1 LAAGIGAAAAPSRAR
16 AGAPTV
22 AFAPCADTNN
32 FACGH
37 LRVPLD
43 PSGVTPGTI
52 TLALRRHRA
61 PVGEARDAV
70 IALAGGP
77 GQAAL
82 PFAEQF
88 ARMLGP
94 IVATRDLIVFDQ
106 RGTGLSDPL
115 SCRGVKLSSGGGR
128 EGAAVAACAA
138 KIGSVRTFFTTAQS
152 AADIEAIRQA
162 GGYEKLV
169 LYGTSY
175 GTKVAERYAQSYPT
189 HVEALVLDSVV
200 PSNGPDPLDR
210 STFAAVPRILRQ
222 LCAGRACRHVTHSP
236 RTDLMRLVRRIGRGA
251 LRAHW
256 IDGHGH
262 ARAIKISSDEVLEA
276 LVAGDLEPAL
286 RAEFPAAVLSA
297 ARGDDAALA
306 RMLERAASA
315 EESELETAGSD
326 DVLDLDTSCEE
337 QLFPW
342 SRQAT
347 PSRRLAEAKAAIAV
361 LRAGSVAPFTRRNM
375 LDTSYMPDCAFWP
388 YTTPAPA
395 PDLAP
400 FPAVPTLI
408 LSGEDDLRTPTGD
421 ARELAAAIPG
431 SHLLVVPDV
440 GHSVLGVDPS
450 GCAARALQALFAGK
464 PIAAC
469 ARVPLP
475 AFLRPTPVPPARLLD
490 VPPSPGN
497 HGRPGRTLQAVVL
510 TLADL
515 GRQLTLQVIAR
526 LAQGSL
532 GAPDV
537 GGLRAGWAGPGPGTL
552 LLHGYSYV
560 PGVVVSGKLSSDSL
574 QLRVSGAAAARGA
587 LHTAPAQQLIG
598 TLGGQPVHLPRLGAG
613 PVALAGTAARLA
625 ELTGASR

>member
-1 LAAGIGAAAAPSRAR
+1 M
-16 AGAPTV
+16 
-22 AFAPCADTNN
+22 AFAPCGDTNN

-70 IALAGGP
+70 VALAGGP

-88 ARMLGP
+88 ASMLGP
-94 IVATRDLIVFDQ
+94 IIATRDLIVFDQ
-106 RGTGLSDPL
+106 RGTGLSNPL
-115 SCRGVKLSSGGGR
+115 SCRGVIPSSGGGR

-152 AADIEAIRQA
+152 VADIEAIRQA
-162 GGYEKLV
+162 GRYEKLV

-200 PSNGPDPLDR
+200 PSNGPDPLNR

-222 LCAGRACRHVTHSP
+222 LCAGRACRRVTPSP
-236 RTDLMRLVRRIGRGA
+236 RTDLMRLVRRIGPGA

-256 IDGHGH
+256 IDGHGR
-262 ARAIKISSDEVLEA
+262 ARAIEISADEVLEA

-306 RMLERAASA
+306 RLLERAEGA
-315 EESELETAGSD
+315 EESELETAGFD
-326 DVLDLDTSCEE
+326 AAVDLDTSCEE

-342 SRQAT
+342 NRLAT
-347 PSRRLAEAKAAIAV
+347 PSRRLAEAKAAIAA
-361 LRAGSVAPFTRRNM
+361 LGARSVAPFTRRNM
-375 LDTSYMPDCAFWP
+375 LDTSDMPDCAFWP

-408 LSGEDDLRTPTGD
+408 LSGGDDLRTPTAD

-431 SHLLVVPDV
+431 AHLLVVPDV
-440 GHSVLGVDPS
+440 GHSVLGTDQS

-469 ARVPLP
+469 PEAPLP
-475 AFLRPTPVPPARLLD
+475 AFLRPTPMPPARLLD
-490 VPPSPGN
+490 VPPAPGN
-497 HGRPGRTLQAVVL
+497 HGRPGRTLHAVAL

-515 GRQLTLQVIAR
+515 ERQLTLQFLAR
-526 LAQGSL
+526 VAQGRL
-532 GAPDV
+532 GAADV
-537 GGLRAGWAGPGPGTL
+537 GGLRAGWAGTGPGAL
-552 LLHGYSYV
+552 LLHRYSYV

-574 QLRVSGAAAARGA
+574 RLRVTGAAAAHGT
-587 LHTAPAQQLIG
+587 LHAAPGQRLTG
-598 TLGGQPVHLPRLGAG
+598 TLGGQTVHLHA
-613 PVALAGTAARLA
+613 
-625 ELTGASR
+625 